1 MKFLLAVLAI
11 HFIGELISNKRKD
24 KRISEADEINERVY
38 HPAEYELR
46 K

>member
-1 MKFLLAVLAI
+1 MKFLLTVLAI
-11 HFIGELISNKRKD
+11 HFIGELIGNKRKN
-24 KRISEADEINERVY
+24 KKINEADEINETVF